1 MDNPTRTAEK
11 SEIDCM
17 TGDTSMGQQV
27 GSGSDDIRHK
37 TGWGWI
43 LAYGV
48 IVFLVGLLALFNPI
62 ATGMAT
68 GLLIGVMLVVYGIF
82 AIIAGVSSLSR
93 SARRSEEHTSELQ
106 SLMRISYAVSCVKK
120 K

>member
-17 TGDTSMGQQV
+17 MGDTSMGQQV
-27 GSGSDDIRHK
+27 RSGSDDIRHK

-48 IVFLVGLLALFNPI
+48 IVFLVGLLALSNPT
-62 ATGMAT
+62 ATGLAT
-68 GLLIGVMLVVYGIF
+68 GLLLGVMLFIYGLY
-82 AIIAGVSSLSR
+82 AIIAGVSYSSR
-93 SARRSEEHTSELQ
+93 RPRWIALLLCLRC
-106 SLMRISYAVSCVKK
+106 IVSGTVTIF
-120 K
+120 

>member
-27 GSGSDDIRHK
+27 GSGSDGVRHT

-48 IVFLVGLLALFNPI
+48 IVFLVGLLALFNPL

-68 GLLIGVMLVVYGIF
+68 GLLLGVMLVVYGIF
-82 AIIAGVSSLSR
+82 AILSGLSSFSRPARWMALLLGGLGLLAGPGTDV
-93 SARRSEEHTSELQ
+93 
-106 SLMRISYAVSCVKK
+106 
-120 K
+120 

>member
-27 GSGSDDIRHK
+27 GSGSDGIRHT

-48 IVFLVGLLALFNPI
+48 IVFLVGMLALFNPP

-68 GLLIGVMLVVYGIF
+68 GLLIGVMLVVY
-82 AIIAGVSSLSR
+82 
-93 SARRSEEHTSELQ
+93 RSEERRVGKECDSTGRSRR
-106 SLMRISYAVSCVKK
+106 SP
-120 K
+120 